1 MMEKLRQ
8 FMIGRYGSDRLNLAL
23 LIAYFILSMILGG
36 RYTRFIPL
44 ILLGIFWYR
53 FLSRDV
59 YRRHAENQKFITMT
73 DPVVNYFKKLN
84 SRLKDREHRYYT
96 CPRCK
101 QTLRVP
107 RGVGK
112 ITITCP
118 FCKNSI
124 TKKT

>member
-1 MMEKLRQ
+1 
-8 FMIGRYGSDRLNLAL
+8 MIGRYGSDRLNWAL
-23 LIAYFILSMILGG
+23 IIAYFIWSMIFTGGYIRYVSFIFLG
-36 RYTRFIPL
+36 F
-44 ILLGIFWYR
+44 FWFR

-59 YRRHAENQKFITMT
+59 YRRHAENQKFIAMT
-73 DPVVNYFKKLN
+73 DPAVNYFKKLN
-84 SRLKDREHRYYT
+84 NRLKDREHRYYT